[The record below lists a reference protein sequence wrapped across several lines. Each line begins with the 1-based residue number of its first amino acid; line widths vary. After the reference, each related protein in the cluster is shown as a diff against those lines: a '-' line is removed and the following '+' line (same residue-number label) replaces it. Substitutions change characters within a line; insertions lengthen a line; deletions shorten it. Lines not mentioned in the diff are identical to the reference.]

1 MASYRTFDQFSSPT
15 ATRIA
20 QHVEQL
26 EYKIIIQ
33 IKNEQDH
40 LKWQK
45 EENQQIGE
53 EPTTDWVI
61 AMLQNK
67 THLH

>member
-26 EYKIIIQ
+26 E
-33 IKNEQDH
+33 NEQDH

-45 EENQQIGE
+45 KENQQIGE
-53 EPTTDWVI
+53 ESTKDWVI
-61 AMLQNK
+61 AIVQNN